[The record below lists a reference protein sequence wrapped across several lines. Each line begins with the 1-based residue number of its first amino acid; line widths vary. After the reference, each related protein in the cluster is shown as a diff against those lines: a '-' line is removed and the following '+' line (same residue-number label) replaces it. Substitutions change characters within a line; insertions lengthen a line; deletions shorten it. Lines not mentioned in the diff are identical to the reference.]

1 MDLFRADSILFFS
14 LQVKLF
20 LTQIL
25 VFICEWF
32 IFFVGN
38 LRFLPVI
45 FVTIVDTQFRLHY
58 LTLKDDNM
66 TTLST
71 PNIMIALSTN

>member
-25 VFICEWF
+25 VLICEWF

-45 FVTIVDTQFRLHY
+45 FVTIVDTQFHIHY

-66 TTLST
+66 TTPST

>member
-14 LQVKLF
+14 LQVKVF

-25 VFICEWF
+25 VFICEW
-32 IFFVGN
+32 FFVGN

-45 FVTIVDTQFRLHY
+45 FVTIVDTQFRIHY